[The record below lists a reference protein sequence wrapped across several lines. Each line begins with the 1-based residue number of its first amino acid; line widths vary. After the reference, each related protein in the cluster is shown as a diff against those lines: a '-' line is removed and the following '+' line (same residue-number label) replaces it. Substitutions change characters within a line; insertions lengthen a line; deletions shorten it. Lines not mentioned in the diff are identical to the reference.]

1 MHHLQK
7 FSTEFALRK
16 VNEEKGMSSQ
26 PFPLRRAAWLA
37 SPAGTSNPPCILRI
51 QSFLHGRLAM

>member
-16 VNEEKGMSSQ
+16 VNEEKGLSSQ

-37 SPAGTSNPPCILRI
+37 SPARTSIPPCILRI
-51 QSFLHGRLAM
+51 QSFLRGRLAM